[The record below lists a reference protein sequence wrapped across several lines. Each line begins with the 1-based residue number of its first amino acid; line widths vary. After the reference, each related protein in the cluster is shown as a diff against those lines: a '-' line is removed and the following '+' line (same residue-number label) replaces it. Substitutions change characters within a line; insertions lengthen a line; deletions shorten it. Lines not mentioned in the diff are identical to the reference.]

1 MAARFDVPARL
12 AQGRE
17 AVAVTQAYVSACHR
31 RGYRDAELTGY
42 DGQLA
47 DRYDSEAGLD
57 LRALDSDCTELR
69 ALADA
74 ADDALHTQRRHLAAL
89 QDAWRG
95 PGADAAAEFLRRHCD
110 TAAALTDRLRAA
122 ATGLGV
128 LRDELWRLVDVKVA
142 AVLGVDERVGAQRP
156 AWLSAACAVNAGTAD
171 ERAVDIVEK
180 QVLAYVDNDVRG
192 DWVAAVRAA
201 QDGIAE
207 AYRTAI
213 AAAGAGPAVWF
224 AVPADLGPIPRPE
237 GPETVPVAD
246 DGGRPAAAVVAASDD
261 PAQPLRPAAP
271 QPPHPGPPFDGGA
284 PGTPGAFEP
293 PGTRAVPGDWGWQ
306 SAGPPSGTGGG
317 LGGLPGLPGLG
328 GLIPGTADTFGADE
342 PFRDPFEDRPRAE
355 AEHSEPAGV
364 ADSEG
369 SPDPDEAADA
379 EPESDPAESPAD
391 RDDPQDRPGN
401 APLGD
406 AAGEAAPSG
415 GNREPEAPSAGTDA
429 EQPLAAS
436 DVAPQTPCDIAAQ
449 ELPHAGG

>member
-1 MAARFDVPARL
+1 MTARFDVPARL

-57 LRALDSDCTELR
+57 LRALDSDCTELL

-74 ADDALHTQRRHLAAL
+74 AEDALHTQRRHLAAL

-142 AVLGVDERVGAQRP
+142 AVLGVDARVGAQRS

-213 AAAGAGPAVWF
+213 AAAGPGPGVWF
-224 AVPADLGPIPRPE
+224 AVPADLGGIPRPE
-237 GPETVPVAD
+237 DPETVPVAE

-261 PAQPLRPAAP
+261 PARPLRSAA
-271 QPPHPGPPFDGGA
+271 PHPGPPAGPFDGGA
-284 PGTPGAFEP
+284 PGTPGAVEP
-293 PGTRAVPGDWGWQ
+293 PGTRAVPGDWGWP
-306 SAGPPSGTGGG
+306 SAGPLGGTGGG
-317 LGGLPGLPGLG
+317 LGGLPGLG

-342 PFRDPFEDRPRAE
+342 PFRDPFQDRAE
-355 AEHSEPAGV
+355 AEHAEP

-369 SPDPDEAADA
+369 SPDADEAADA
-379 EPESDPAESPAD
+379 EPESDPAESSAD
-391 RDDPQDRPGN
+391 RDDPQDRN

-406 AAGEAAPSG
+406 AAGEAAPSV
-415 GNREPEAPSAGTDA
+415 GNREPEAPSADTDA
-429 EQPLAAS
+429 GQPVAAS

>member
-12 AQGRE
+12 AQGSE

-31 RGYRDAELTGY
+31 RGYRDAEITGY

-57 LRALDSDCTELR
+57 LRALDSDCTALR

-74 ADDALHTQRRHLAAL
+74 AQDALLTQRRHLAAL

-110 TAAALTDRLRAA
+110 TAAGLTDRLRAA

-128 LRDELWRLVDVKVA
+128 LRDELWRLVDAKAA
-142 AVLGVDERVGAQRP
+142 AVLGVDERVGAQRS

-171 ERAVDIVEK
+171 ERAVDVVEK
-180 QVLAYVDNDVRG
+180 QVLPYVDNDVRR
-192 DWVAAVRAA
+192 DWVAAVQTA

-213 AAAGAGPAVWF
+213 AAAGPGPGVWF
-224 AVPADLGPIPRPE
+224 AVPADLGPIPPPE
-237 GPETVPVAD
+237 GPETVPIAD
-246 DGGRPAAAVVAASDD
+246 PDGGRPPAAVVAASTD
-261 PAQPLRPAAP
+261 PAQPVGPAAP
-271 QPPHPGPPFDGGA
+271 EPPQPRPPAGPFDAGA
-284 PGTPGAFEP
+284 PGHPGAFEP
-293 PGTRAVPGDWGWQ
+293 PGTRAVPGDWGWP

-317 LGGLPGLPGLG
+317 LGSLPGLPGLG

-355 AEHSEPAGV
+355 AEGV
-364 ADSEG
+364 ADSER
-369 SPDPDEAADA
+369 PADPDEAADA

-391 RDDPQDRPGN
+391 RDDRQDRPGD

-406 AAGEAAPSG
+406 ASGEAAPSG
-415 GNREPEAPSAGTDA
+415 GSREPEAPSADSDA
-429 EQPLAAS
+429 GQPLAAP